1 MHIRIILEFFEKYKC
16 PGIDIFL
23 KSSRCVSNEQPCL
36 KTTVLYDDLLLKKKK
51 KENPVDSRYTILWH
65 LGY

>member
-1 MHIRIILEFFEKYKC
+1 MHNRIIVEFFEKYKC

-36 KTTVLYDDLLLKKKK
+36 KTTLVYDDLLLKRKGKEKK
-51 KENPVDSRYTILWH
+51 ILWIPDIESF
-65 LGY
+65 GI